1 MLRRQA
7 SDSVSDNRQI
17 KEAGNK
23 KKRKKI
29 NSIMDKIISKIYTKG
44 KSVQF
49 DVDNISLEGKILEE
63 KF

>member
-29 NSIMDKIISKIYTKG
+29 NSIMDKTISKIYTKG

-49 DVDNISLEGKILEE
+49 DVDNINLEGKILEE